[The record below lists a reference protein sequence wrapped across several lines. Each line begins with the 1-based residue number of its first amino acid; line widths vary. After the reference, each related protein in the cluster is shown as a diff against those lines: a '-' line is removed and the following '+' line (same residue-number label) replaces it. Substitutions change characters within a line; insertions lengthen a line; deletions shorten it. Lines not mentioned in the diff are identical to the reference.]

1 MIETMAY
8 GRLAQ
13 DPVIRKTAN
22 GGQMTVF
29 DVASVREFGDK
40 KDVDYAHCLAFG
52 RIGEYVAK
60 YGAKGK
66 SIIAMGEEQY
76 PEYTDKN
83 GNRQRGQQIIV
94 SKVKFT
100 SWDPVENGNPQNQNS
115 QQQSQS
121 GYGQPAGR
129 AQASGGYGNGQRQQS
144 AGSGYAPCG
153 GGYGQQQNNN
163 GYGNNGYGQPQ
174 APDFMDVPGGM
185 DDEIPF
191 N

>member
-1 MIETMAY
+1 MIESMAY

-13 DPVIRKTAN
+13 NPTVKKTAN
-22 GGQMTVF
+22 GGLMTVF
-29 DVASVREFGDK
+29 DIASTREFGDK
-40 KDVDYAHCLAFG
+40 SGVDYARCLAFG

-66 SIIAMGEEQY
+66 GIIAMGEEQY

-100 SWDPVENGNPQNQNS
+100 SWDPVDGQDQNGQQPPQYRGNPQQNAPQQQTPAFHNS
-115 QQQSQS
+115 APIHQDACRSGQQQSRN
-121 GYGQPAGR
+121 GFAPH
-129 AQASGGYGNGQRQQS
+129 GNG
-144 AGSGYAPCG
+144 YPAPPKM
-153 GGYGQQQNNN
+153 N
-163 GYGNNGYGQPQ
+163 
-174 APDFMDVPGGM
+174 FMDIPEGV
-185 DDEIPF
+185 DDHPF